1 MIIHKTRYATGC
13 SLVHT
18 RHLFFP
24 SSCIEEKHGLTAAFS
39 RDLARAQLHLIFFL
53 RPREPNAFPSP
64 SPARE
69 RGPDS
74 LSARVSRTHSIACTR
89 LREFIVRGRDRAR
102 DRPAIKRRRWQV
114 RAITSSQGGRGSG
127 CLFARGFEG
136 TCFSFHVVLFFF
148 FFPLPILA
156 DSAILVAHQTFDRFS
171 RRGGSVVVVAR
182 VSTLTSRVPPR
193 LLSTSR

>member
-74 LSARVSRTHSIACTR
+74 LSLRAFRAPTPSRALAYGSLSFAEEIARETDR
-89 LREFIVRGRDRAR
+89 L
-102 DRPAIKRRRWQV
+102 
-114 RAITSSQGGRGSG
+114 
-127 CLFARGFEG
+127 
-136 TCFSFHVVLFFF
+136 
-148 FFPLPILA
+148 
-156 DSAILVAHQTFDRFS
+156 
-171 RRGGSVVVVAR
+171 
-182 VSTLTSRVPPR
+182 
-193 LLSTSR
+193 